1 MVRLAQVARWV
12 CCLHLSPV
20 LCAVMTLYLRRD
32 SRERVVTGELV
43 RASLVRVLVPNF
55 PYAPGWAGGS
65 VSYIG

>member
-32 SRERVVTGELV
+32 SSERVVTGELV
-43 RASLVRVLVPNF
+43 RASLVRVLVPIHTHL
-55 PYAPGWAGGS
+55 GGRVGAL
-65 VSYIG
+65 VS